1 MDDGSGAV
9 SVSDLVERHYDLI
22 YRFAYRLSGSAPD
35 AEDLAQEA
43 FLTAQSKLHQLR
55 EAEKARSWLLT
66 IVRNTFLKSR
76 RGQQQFAFSAMEDPP
91 QPVVDEDVG
100 RSLLV
105 EIDNADLQSALNELP
120 EEFRTPLVLFYFE
133 ELTYKQIA
141 EIADAPIGTVMSRLS
156 RAKSHLKSRLT
167 DRQTEAAWME
177 SAARP

>member
-9 SVSDLVERHYDLI
+9 SVSCLVERHYELI
-22 YRFAYRLSGSAPD
+22 YRFAYRLSGSSAD

-55 EAEKARSWLLT
+55 EAEKARSWLLS

-76 RGQQQFAFSAMEDPP
+76 RGLQHFPFSAMEDPA
-91 QPVVDEDVG
+91 QPAVGEEVG

-105 EIDNADLQSALNELP
+105 EIDNTQLQDALDELP

-133 ELTYKQIA
+133 DFSYKQIA
-141 EIADAPIGTVMSRLS
+141 EIVEVPIGTVMSRLS
-156 RAKSHLKSRLT
+156 RAKSHLRERLT
-167 DRQTEAAWME
+167 ERQTAAAWME
-177 SAARP
+177 TAART